1 MKHPTRFVRLSSF
14 LAAAA
19 LSVALPAVT
28 FAQAGAGGAAPPAEV
43 ETKSAFQFVTGGGV
57 VGYIIIAL
65 SVVAV
70 ALVIDL
76 LLRLKRDRT
85 FPDALVRHAMEL
97 AEQGRA
103 GEILSMSKASDTLFG
118 RIIGGALDRGR
129 YGIDVVRQE
138 VQQIGEKEIFKL
150 RNRVAQIGVIAT
162 AGPMLGLL
170 GTVIGMINSFSVL
183 GESKNAARPDELAA
197 GISLALITTCQ
208 GLVLAVP
215 LIFVHMWLRDRV
227 TQTSQ
232 EAAHVSEKLL
242 GLLATGAAN
251 RHRATGQQQQQ
262 QPQQIPQQQQPQQVP
277 AQQPQ
282 PQQHPHQP
290 SYAPMPPPQEPY
302 QPAGAFAATPAMPPP
317 PMQQPSRANIGAPP
331 IGAPPLSMPPVGGGV
346 PTGR

>member
-1 MKHPTRFVRLSSF
+1 MKHPRRSTAFILF
-14 LAAAA
+14 GAAVAA
-19 LSVALPAVT
+19 FALPAIAL
-28 FAQAGAGGAAPPAEV
+28 AQSPAAPPPEV
-43 ETKSAFQFVTGGGV
+43 ETKSALQFVTGGGV

-65 SVVAV
+65 SVLAV
-70 ALVIDL
+70 TLVVDL
-76 LLRLKRDRT
+76 VLRLKRDRT
-85 FPDALVRHAMEL
+85 FPDSLVRHAMEL

-170 GTVIGMINSFSVL
+170 GTVIGMISSFSVL

-208 GLVLAVP
+208 GLILAVP

-242 GLLATGAAN
+242 GLLATGSAN
-251 RHRATGQQQQQ
+251 RQRAIGQQ
-262 QPQQIPQQQQPQQVP
+262 QPQHPQTQSP
-277 AQQPQ
+277 
-282 PQQHPHQP
+282 PQQHPQQQPAQP
-290 SYAPMPPPQEPY
+290 SFAPMPPPQQPY
-302 QPAGAFAATPAMPPP
+302 QPAGAFAATPAPPP
-317 PMQQPSRANIGAPP
+317 PQPMRGNIGAPP
-331 IGAPPLSMPPVGGGV
+331 IGAPPIGMPPVGGAS
-346 PTGR
+346 TGR

>member
-1 MKHPTRFVRLSSF
+1 MKHPGRSTGWF
-14 LAAAA
+14 LLPAAITA
-19 LSVALPAVT
+19 LALPAIA
-28 FAQAGAGGAAPPAEV
+28 FAQGAATTPPAEV

-65 SVVAV
+65 SVLAV

-76 LLRLKRDRT
+76 VLRLKRDRT
-85 FPDALVRHAMEL
+85 FPDSLVRHAMEL

-208 GLVLAVP
+208 GLILAVP

-242 GLLATGAAN
+242 GLLATGSAN
-251 RHRATGQQQQQ
+251 RQRAGQQQQQ
-262 QPQQIPQQQQPQQVP
+262 HPQAQMPPQQQHPQQH
-277 AQQPQ
+277 AQQPA
-282 PQQHPHQP
+282 QP
-290 SYAPMPPPQEPY
+290 SFAPMPPPQQPY

-317 PMQQPSRANIGAPP
+317 PIQPSHANVGAPP
-331 IGAPPLSMPPVGGGV
+331 IGVSPVGMPPVGG
-346 PTGR
+346 PSSGR

>member
-1 MKHPTRFVRLSSF
+1 MKHPPRSTRSS
-14 LAAAA
+14 LLAAVLLAAMIALPVVAMAQGGDGAAAA
-19 LSVALPAVT
+19 
-28 FAQAGAGGAAPPAEV
+28 PAEV
-43 ETKSAFQFVTGGGV
+43 ETKSALQFVTGGGI
-57 VGYIIIAL
+57 VGYIIMAL

-76 LLRLKRDRT
+76 VLRIKRDRT
-85 FPDALVRHAMEL
+85 FPEALVRHAMEL

-103 GEILSMSKASDTLFG
+103 GEILSMTKASDTLFG
-118 RIIGGALDRGR
+118 RIVGGALDRGR

-150 RNRVAQIGVIAT
+150 RNRVSQIGVIAT

-208 GLVLAVP
+208 GLILAVP

-232 EAAHVSEKLL
+232 EAAHVAEKLMN
-242 GLLATGAAN
+242 LLATGSTN
-251 RHRATGQQQQQ
+251 RQRATGAQLPLQQQAPQPAAQQ
-262 QPQQIPQQQQPQQVP
+262 QAPQPA
-277 AQQPQ
+277 AQQSFP
-282 PQQHPHQP
+282 
-290 SYAPMPPPQEPY
+290 PMPPPQQY
-302 QPAGAFAATPAMPPP
+302 QPAGGFVSTPASPPP
-317 PMQQPSRANIGAPP
+317 RPNIGAPP
-331 IGAPPLSMPPVGGGV
+331 IGARPIGMPPIGGG
-346 PTGR
+346 TGR